1 VKGIR
6 VSDGTVSAN
15 GQSPSHYDA
24 IGGAEALR
32 LAVDRF
38 YTAVLA
44 DDQLA
49 PYFEGRDVSAIKR
62 HQVLLLTTVLG
73 GPDGYDGRELGEAH
87 AALAVT
93 GEDYDRTVAHL
104 VTVLTDLGV
113 EGEPLAVLQA
123 AVLGARD
130 AVVTAGESEGG

>member
-1 VKGIR
+1 M
-6 VSDGTVSAN
+6 SDGTVSAN

-24 IGGAEALR
+24 IGGADALR

-44 DDQLA
+44 DPQLA
-49 PYFEGRDVSAIKR
+49 PYFEGKDMPAIKR

-73 GPDGYDGRELGEAH
+73 GPGAYEGRDLGEAH
-87 AALAVT
+87 AALAIT

-104 VTVLTDLGV
+104 VKVLTDLGV
-113 EGEPLAVLQA
+113 EGEPLAALQA

-130 AVVTAGESEGG
+130 AVVTAGESGGG